1 LERNPVPEP
10 GLRAYV
16 ADTHSLIWYLTDSPR
31 LSPGANRCFKLIE
44 EGKAKLLIPAIV
56 MAEIIYIV
64 EKGKVEANLDDLID
78 RIREAENFELSPL
91 GIDQLLC
98 LKNEKSIQEMHDRLI
113 VCEALINGAII
124 ITKDEKIKA
133 AGIVEVLW

>member
-1 LERNPVPEP
+1 MPEP
-10 GLRAYV
+10 GLPTYV
-16 ADTHSLIWYLTDSPR
+16 TDTHSLIRYLKDSPR
-31 LSPGANRCFKLIE
+31 LSPGANACFKLIE

-64 EKGKVEANLDDLID
+64 EKGKVEANLDNLVD

-98 LKNEKSIQEMHDRLI
+98 LKDQKTIQEMHDRLI
-113 VCEALINGAII
+113 VCEALLNGAKI
-124 ITKDEKIKA
+124 ITKDEKIKEV
-133 AGIVEVLW
+133 GVVEVLW

>member
-1 LERNPVPEP
+1 MPEP
-10 GLRAYV
+10 GLPTYV
-16 ADTHSLIWYLTDSPR
+16 TDTHSLIWYLTDSPR
-31 LSPGANRCFKLIE
+31 LSLGANRCFKLIE

-64 EKGKVEANLDDLID
+64 EKGKVEANVDNLVD

-98 LKNEKSIQEMHDRLI
+98 LKDQKSIQEMHDRLI
-113 VCEALINGAII
+113 VCEALLNGAKI
-124 ITKDEKIKA
+124 ITKDEKIKE
-133 AGIVEVLW
+133 AGVVEVLW